1 MSNASTPYQLRY
13 DLLMAAENRLV
24 QKYHAEMDQWHA
36 RNNLGDNN
44 LTAGKLPTFPS
55 QEEITDLANTM
66 KAFVDTK

>member
-13 DLLMAAENRLV
+13 DLLMTAENRLV

-36 RNNLGDNN
+36 KDNSDV
-44 LTAGKLPTFPS
+44 LVAGPLPTFPS
-55 QEEITDLANTM
+55 HEEIFELANAM